1 MRSAAKPAA
10 AAVLALLLCCAAA
23 LFFWFQ
29 SACCLSW
36 GHYLRGSSGAHILLR
51 ESGTPIVLNDRSRD
65 SHLFDGLSDG
75 DRVLVLHDA
84 VLESYP
90 ARSAAYFCLRLGAG
104 TRSDLPGPTL
114 EELTQLGW
122 LSAPA

>member
-1 MRSAAKPAA
+1 MRPAAKPAA
-10 AAVLALLLCCAAA
+10 AAVLALVLCCAAA
-23 LFFWFQ
+23 LFFWLQ

-36 GHYLRGSSGAHILLR
+36 GQYLRGSSGAHILVCG
-51 ESGTPIVLNDRSRD
+51 SGTPIVLDDRSRD
-65 SHLFDGLSDG
+65 ADLFDGLSDG
-75 DRVLVLHDA
+75 DRILVLHDA

-122 LSAPA
+122 LSAPT